1 MYKLSNYQFELPTDL
16 IAQYPVYPRDAS
28 RLLVVDRYKGTF
40 EENSFHNIGNYLG
53 PQDLLVLNNTQVIPA
68 RLFGKRVTGGQVEVL
83 LLERKENN
91 TWHFFAKPGGKLK
104 PGEIIVFDKE
114 LYVTILETLT
124 NGVKRGTFY
133 FTGVFEEHLARL
145 GTLPL
150 PPYIRGGYA
159 EDSDKRNYQTVYAS
173 QPGAIAAP
181 TAGLHFT
188 KELLTNFASAEVTL
202 HVGAGTFLPVKT
214 EDIRDHAMHE
224 ESFYISMATA
234 ELIKK
239 KRVVAVGTTS
249 LRVLE
254 SFKTPGFGTTSLFI
268 YPGYCFKNVSSLIT
282 NFHLPGSSLLMLISA
297 FAGQELIKKA
307 YQYAIEEKFR
317 FFSYGDAM
325 LIL

>member
-1 MYKLSNYQFELPTDL
+1 VYKLSDYQFELPADL
-16 IAQYPVYPRDAS
+16 IAQYPVTPRDAS
-28 RLLVVDRYKGTF
+28 RLLVVNRSKGTF
-40 EENSFHNIGNYLG
+40 EETSFHNIGNYLG
-53 PQDLLVLNNTQVIPA
+53 PEDLLVLNNTQVIPA

-83 LLERKENN
+83 LLEREEAN

-104 PGEIIVFDKE
+104 AGDMVVFDGD
-114 LYVTILETLT
+114 LCLTVVETLVD
-124 NGVKRGTFY
+124 GSKRGVFN

-159 EDSDKRNYQTVYAS
+159 EESDKKDYQTVYAS

-188 KELLTNFASAEVTL
+188 KELLKSFNSTEVTL

-214 EDIRDHAMHE
+214 EDIRDHVMHQ
-224 ESFYISMATA
+224 ESFYISPATV
-234 ELIKK
+234 ELIKAN
-239 KRVVAVGTTS
+239 RVVAVGTTS

-254 SFKTPGFGTTSLFI
+254 SFETPGFGTTSLFI
-268 YPGYCFKNVSSLIT
+268 YPGYRFKYVSSLIT

-297 FAGQELIKKA
+297 FAGQDLIKKA
-307 YQYAIEEKFR
+307 YQYAVKERFR